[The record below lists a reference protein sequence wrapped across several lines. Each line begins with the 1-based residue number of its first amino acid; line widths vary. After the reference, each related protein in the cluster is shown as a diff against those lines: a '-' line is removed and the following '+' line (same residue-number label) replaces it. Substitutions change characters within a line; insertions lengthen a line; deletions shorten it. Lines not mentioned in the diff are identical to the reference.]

1 MNKLGFAIKSAS
13 KGAGNL
19 FECNKDAWTNKVVDI
34 RDYQKLFNGLSG
46 SGKFITFLSFDK
58 NGSFL
63 VQLKTIAGR
72 ENDFLSG
79 WIYIP
84 NGIEIAGE
92 DIEEAYN
99 YVRQILCLSSISE
112 KQDEINAYFAKEY
125 STKAAFSKNTPSSG
139 DKFGYRKLG
148 YFSME
153 EILNSDIYQEYYNGC
168 KAIFLLEDNKVTI
181 SDEYA
186 VRFID
191 FTNREIEKYCVLM
204 PPTKETLRPFG
215 YDTQIV
221 DVKGIL
227 FDTPLRKRQGETVQ
241 LYATRKGF
249 ENIPLRKIEINES
262 VVNFPLYSAVEWRKR
277 INASMFHIVNRDG
290 KIIRDATV
298 KVCGRNITRED
309 AIILEAE
316 AKHAPVL
323 ITANGYIDYS
333 ETKNVLNIPIEI
345 TMHREEKSIS
355 YVIVMSNGKEANMTL
370 VSKDLNGEIPLVG
383 YSEEFGRDNNVK
395 LVPSFWYKWKQRLM
409 GFTMCIIVFF
419 LIGGYYAMDAWIDSH
434 EFCWGIPP
442 WKEIKK
448 VSNEG
453 ECTDDNKDSTSETAS
468 VAVIPYLDSN
478 ITWHK
483 DSLEHY
489 EETRGL
495 FDALNDFDFSKVQEY
510 ESILSE
516 SKNFKQIIDTIKG
529 TEIRGYNLHAGK
541 EANDG
546 KYNKASDKGINI
558 DNYIKWIS
566 ESHERP
572 SETEPTEPK
581 PVTGG
586 KIKKD
591 AKQNKSNTIGG
602 ITSTTN
608 GGKDKKN
615 DKSKRGGED

>member
-1 MNKLGFAIKSAS
+1 MKQLGFAIKIAS
-13 KGAGNL
+13 GGASNVI
-19 FECNKDAWTNKVVDI
+19 ECNKGSWISKIVDI

-46 SGKFITFLSFDK
+46 TGKFMTFLSFDED
-58 NGSFL
+58 GCFL
-63 VQLKTIAGR
+63 VQFRTITGR
-72 ENDFLSG
+72 DNDFLSG

-84 NGIEIAGE
+84 NEIEITGA
-92 DIEEAYN
+92 DIVHAN
-99 YVRQILCLSSISE
+99 IYVRQILGQSSISE
-112 KQDEINAYFAKEY
+112 TQDEIKNFFAKEY
-125 STKAAFSKNTPSSG
+125 PTKVIPTKNIVSLG
-139 DKFGYRKLG
+139 DNLGYRKLG

-168 KAIFLLEDNKVTI
+168 KAIFLLDDNNVTI

-186 VRFID
+186 ARFID

-204 PPTKETLRPFG
+204 PPTKETLHPFG

-221 DVKGIL
+221 DAKGCL
-227 FDTPLRKRQGETVQ
+227 FDVPLRKRQGETVQ

-249 ENIPLRKIEINES
+249 ENMSLRKIEINES
-262 VVNFPLYSAVEWRKR
+262 VVKFPLYPAVEWRKR

-290 KIIRDATV
+290 KIIKNAAV

-309 AIILEAE
+309 AIISETE
-316 AKHAPVL
+316 AKHASVI
-323 ITANGYIDYS
+323 ITANGYIDYF
-333 ETKNVLNIPIEI
+333 ETKNVLNTPIEI
-345 TMHREEKSIS
+345 TMHRKEKSIS

-383 YSEEFGRDNNVK
+383 YSEEFGRDNKVK
-395 LVPSFWYKWKQRLM
+395 LVPSYWYKWRQRLF
-409 GFTMCIIVFF
+409 GFAMCLIVLF
-419 LIGGYYAMDAWIDSH
+419 LIGGYFAMDAWIDSH

-448 VSNEG
+448 ASNEG
-453 ECTDDNKDSTSETAS
+453 KCTDDNKDSTSETVS
-468 VAVIPYLDSN
+468 VAAISYLDN
-478 ITWHK
+478 NTTWHK
-483 DSLEHY
+483 DSLDHY
-489 EETRGL
+489 KETKGL
-495 FDALNDFDFSKVQEY
+495 FDALNDFDFSKIQEY
-510 ESILSE
+510 EFILYE
-516 SKNFKQIIDTIKG
+516 SKKFKQITNTIKG
-529 TEIRGYNLHAGK
+529 MKSDDYDFHAGK
-541 EANDG
+541 ETNDG

-566 ESHERP
+566 ESHEQP

-581 PVTGG
+581 PVTGS

-591 AKQNKSNTIGG
+591 AKRNKSNAIGG

-615 DKSKRGGED
+615 NISKRGGED